1 MLLGTV
7 GPGICPLSF
16 PFQKQVTQERSLV
29 TEDLGDNHRH
39 CGMDIQWHKPPEAQG
54 PRHWNEPT
62 CSGASSGLALSITT
76 QLSLQNS

>member
-39 CGMDIQWHKPPEAQG
+39 CGMDIQWHNPQKLRDQDIGMSPPA
-54 PRHWNEPT
+54 W
-62 CSGASSGLALSITT
+62 GLPLA
-76 QLSLQNS
+76 